1 VVDPEPVLIPG
12 PGVDGHDPASLA
24 RHYSRSGVADR
35 LVLTGHSHQ
44 AWPDVA
50 RDGQLEAFDDAA
62 LLLDEKWDR
71 AFARAD
77 RVRSGLA
84 AMLGDDERGRMTLA
98 DSTHTLLVRLLSSL
112 DLRARPRVVTT
123 DGEFHSAR
131 RQLDR
136 LEEAGVEVVRVAATD
151 DLAGRLAA
159 AVDGRTAL
167 VLVSK
172 VLFGTARVVT
182 GLAETAAACRA
193 HGAVLVIDS
202 YHALGALDWTLAQ
215 DDLHDAFVVGGGY
228 KYLQQG
234 EGVCFLRWPAGTALR
249 PLVTGWFAEFG
260 DVHAPPRGGVA
271 YGDGP
276 ERFAGSTYD
285 PTCHYRAAAVLD
297 FFDSQH
303 MTPGW
308 LRAVSRRQVG
318 LLADAFDDL
327 GADPAVVHRALAG
340 PAEQRAGFLAL
351 RSPRAGELRA
361 ALRERGVS
369 TDHRGDVL
377 RLGPAP
383 YLRDDQL
390 IAAVDALGACLR
402 AL

>member
-1 VVDPEPVLIPG
+1 VVDPEPVLMSG
-12 PGVDGHDPASLA
+12 PEVNGHDPRSLA

-50 RDGQLEAFDDAA
+50 RAAQLEAFDDAA

-77 RVRSGLA
+77 RVRSGLG
-84 AMLGDDERGRMTLA
+84 AMLGDDERGRITLA

-123 DGEFHSAR
+123 EGEFHSAR

-136 LEEAGVEVVRVAATD
+136 LEEAGVEVVRVPATD
-151 DLAGRLAA
+151 DLAARLAA

-193 HGAVLVIDS
+193 HGAVLVVDS

-234 EGVCFLRWPAGTALR
+234 EGVCFLRWPTGTALR

-285 PTCHYRAAAVLD
+285 PTSHYRAAAVLD
-297 FFDSQH
+297 FFDSQQ

-327 GADPAVVHRALAG
+327 GADAAVIHRALCG
-340 PAEQRAGFLAL
+340 PPEQRAGFLAL

-361 ALRERGVS
+361 ALRERGVRS
-369 TDHRGDVL
+369 DHRGDVL

>member
-1 VVDPEPVLIPG
+1 MGG
-12 PGVDGHDPASLA
+12 PGTDGHDPRSLA
-24 RHYSRSGVADR
+24 RHYSRCGVADR

-50 RDGQLEAFDDAA
+50 RDGQLAAFDDAA

-84 AMLGDDERGRMTLA
+84 AMLGDDERGRITLA

-151 DLAGRLAA
+151 DLAERLAA

-172 VLFGTARVVT
+172 VLFGTARTVT

-193 HGAVLVIDS
+193 HGAVLVVDS

-260 DVHAPPRGGVA
+260 DVHAPPHGGVA

-285 PTCHYRAAAVLD
+285 PTSHYRAAAVLD
-297 FFDSQH
+297 FFDSQR

-308 LRAVSRRQVG
+308 LRAVSLRQVG

-340 PAEQRAGFLAL
+340 PPEQRAGFLAL
-351 RSPRAGELRA
+351 RSPRAGELRT
-361 ALRERGVS
+361 ALRERGVR